1 MMKMT
6 SLNFGVLKESIAKKA
21 SVELTRGYEG
31 DTLMRFMETVKKS
44 PTLKKQHFVY
54 KNIEMAKPFK
64 KENLAERFLN
74 QNLNLIQGLKWHK
87 ITAENL
93 KLRTDLLGAPDK
105 STVTAREDKRGLY
118 ESINTLIESHT
129 NTAFTGMESEAR
141 AYGDII
147 AHLTRETVE
156 EADSSD
162 EISNHPK
169 LGKVWEY
176 ITKNAVSN
184 FNERFSHL
192 NEDEQQLFRVLTAEG
207 EQRISYVK
215 ALREETMN
223 NLKKKLDEATQR
235 EDVTLLETF
244 KNKLTQ
250 EISNEILVSD
260 EYIFHV
266 ADLNQTLKK
275 L

>member
-1 MMKMT
+1 MKMT

-44 PTLKKQHFVY
+44 PSLKKQHFVY
-54 KNIEMAKPFK
+54 KNIEMAKPFE

-105 STVTAREDKRGLY
+105 STVTAKEDKRGLY
-118 ESINTLIESHT
+118 EAINTLIESHT
-129 NTAFTGMESEAR
+129 NMAFNDFESEAN
-141 AYGDII
+141 AYGKII
-147 AHLTRETVE
+147 AHLTREVQE
-156 EADSSD
+156 ESEKSE

-192 NEDEQQLFRVLTAEG
+192 NEDEQQLFKVLTAEG
-207 EQRISYVK
+207 EQRISYIK
-215 ALREETMN
+215 ALCEETRK
-223 NLKKKLDEATQR
+223 NLQKKLEESSLR
-235 EDVTLLETF
+235 EDITLLETF
-244 KNKLTQ
+244 KEKLQ
-250 EISNEILVSD
+250 KEVSPEVLVSD

>member
-21 SVELTRGYEG
+21 SVELSRGYGG

-44 PTLKKQHFVY
+44 PSLKRQHFIY
-54 KNIEMAKPFK
+54 KNIEMAKPFE
-64 KENLAERFLN
+64 KESLAERFLN
-74 QNLNLIQGLKWHK
+74 QNLTLIKSLKWHK

-93 KLRTDLLGAPDK
+93 KLRTNLLGAPDK

-118 ESINTLIESHT
+118 EAINTLIESNT
-129 NTAFTGMESEAR
+129 NTAFNDFESEAN
-141 AYGDII
+141 AYSEII
-147 AHLTRETVE
+147 THLTREVKE
-156 EADSSD
+156 ESSKSD
-162 EISNHPK
+162 EIATHPK
-169 LGKVWEY
+169 LGKAWEY

-192 NEDEQQLFRVLTAEG
+192 NEDEQQLFKVLTAEG
-207 EQRISYVK
+207 EQRITYIK
-215 ALREETMN
+215 TLREETRK
-223 NLKKKLDEATQR
+223 NLQRKLDVCTLR
-235 EDVTLLETF
+235 EDITLLETF
-244 KNKLTQ
+244 KEKLMR
-250 EISNEILVSD
+250 EVGAEILVSD